1 MTESSV
7 NNAVAA
13 QAILELA
20 PFLSNSNRWALLLN
34 LACVNNSTFDLDC
47 KDGGLPP
54 MLSDLPARQLSKQEL
69 QVYLIRH
76 GIPIGDIQTFME
88 QLCFFACRS
97 TAPDD
102 RIVPLIVYND
112 DVPPYHL
119 EDCFDMSNA
128 AEWDKTYLTIDDECQ
143 LMIHLLKMLYRSQD
157 GKIAFIEP
165 PFYGLPAPESREDL
179 ADALLKNK
187 VDPDRVYAFIHD
199 LLVLHEMKMRLF
211 DVENTLI
218 LVPPLA
224 YEPRK

>member
-1 MTESSV
+1 MTESIQ

-13 QAILELA
+13 QAIEQFY
-20 PFLSNSNRWALLLN
+20 PYLSHRNRWALLLN

-47 KDGGLPP
+47 KDGVLPP
-54 MLSDLPARQLSKQEL
+54 MLSDLPDRQLSQQEL

-112 DVPPYHL
+112 DVPSYHL

>member
-1 MTESSV
+1 MTESIQ

-13 QAILELA
+13 QAIEQFY
-20 PFLSNSNRWALLLN
+20 PYLSHRNRWALLLN

-47 KDGGLPP
+47 KDGVLPP
-54 MLSDLPARQLSKQEL
+54 MLSDLPARQLSQQEL

-88 QLCFFACRS
+88 QLSFFACRS

-112 DVPPYHL
+112 DVPSYHL